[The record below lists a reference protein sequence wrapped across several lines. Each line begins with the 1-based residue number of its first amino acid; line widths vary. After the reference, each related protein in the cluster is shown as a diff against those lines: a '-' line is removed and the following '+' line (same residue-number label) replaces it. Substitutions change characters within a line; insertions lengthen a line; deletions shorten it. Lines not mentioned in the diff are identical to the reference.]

1 MEEKIWS
8 SKTTIIFFFNENFDG
23 DVKDAGEIFLH
34 ESTFVLF
41 QQLGL
46 QYEFFFPIVQ
56 HHYIS
61 CFLSSVHAHP
71 LYSPGPPPC
80 GQTL

>member
-8 SKTTIIFFFNENFDG
+8 SKTTIISFFNDG

-34 ESTFVLF
+34 ESAFVLF

-46 QYEFFFPIVQ
+46 QYDFFF
-56 HHYIS
+56 
-61 CFLSSVHAHP
+61 L
-71 LYSPGPPPC
+71 
-80 GQTL
+80 

>member
-1 MEEKIWS
+1 MEEKKS
-8 SKTTIIFFFNENFDG
+8 GAEKQLLYLFFFNENFDG

-46 QYEFFFPIVQ
+46 QYDFFFQ
-56 HHYIS
+56 
-61 CFLSSVHAHP
+61 
-71 LYSPGPPPC
+71 
-80 GQTL
+80 